1 MEKGVESNVKLEALV
16 DFPDD
21 ALTSGRTLTP
31 SDIDALM
38 AKLKGLGICRVSWG
52 YYGDGHGGMLNP
64 SGFTGEYAGGWKHYA
79 DTYRTLGNPLKVA
92 VEAGHRHGLEV
103 YAYFKPYETGTGPI
117 FPDGSSQAR
126 DWGLLDCIGGKHGW
140 MYPFV
145 REHPELRIQRRSDD
159 IPVWATIAT
168 VSSIRLTGKDAAPT
182 RITRDHIQIWTSP
195 NNWQY
200 KPAAV
205 QFAFSDTIEPAT
217 RDSRDHCGNLL
228 TSNGQPVRVLTLSGL
243 NLTDRY
249 ILVTT
254 DFTDGHGDFANSGL
268 ALMTALD
275 EQGREI
281 PGVFASGGA
290 IWGASLV
297 DFRKGGLV
305 FDYGWGAVPVT
316 LDEPNTDGKKGLIA
330 FARGRNSYLT
340 GALCETEPDVQTFW
354 LRCLN
359 EMIAAGVDG
368 VDFREENHS
377 THTDHPEDYGF
388 NPAVLKQCGDLKG
401 AALLAKIA
409 EVRGNAYTDFL
420 RTCKRRLAKAGKRM
434 RYNLQLDFLRP
445 NPPPERLLAY
455 PANIRFDWPRWV
467 EEGLM
472 DEAILRVYAL
482 PLTTIYEDDIAQDMI
497 ARCQKRG
504 VPLCVNRYIDL
515 AGDKLAGELRRVRD
529 DGRFC
534 GFIFYEV
541 NSYIKFGP
549 TPGNCSLSCP
559 QVAQAAAENA
569 VCEARGCPL

>member
-1 MEKGVESNVKLEALV
+1 MPICNVKLEALV

-21 ALTSGRTLTP
+21 ALTSGRTLTT

-38 AKLKGLGICRVSWG
+38 AKLKELGIRRVSWG

-64 SGFTGEYAGGWKHYA
+64 SGFSEDYDGGWKHYD

-103 YAYFKPYETGTGPI
+103 YAYFKPYETGAGITL
-117 FPDGSSQAR
+117 PDGSPQAR
-126 DWGLLDCIGGKHGW
+126 DWGLLDCIGGKLCW

-145 REHPELRIQRRSDD
+145 RERSDLRIQRRSDD
-159 IPVWATIAT
+159 IPAWATTAT
-168 VSSIRLTGKDAAPT
+168 VAAIRLTGKDAAPT

-228 TSNGQPVRVLTLSGL
+228 TSKGRPVRVLTLSGL
-243 NLTDRY
+243 NLTDKY

-254 DFTDGHGDFANSGL
+254 DFADGQGDFANSGL
-268 ALMTALD
+268 ALMIALD
-275 EQGREI
+275 KQGREI
-281 PGVFASGGA
+281 PGVFASGRA

-305 FDYGWGAVPVT
+305 FDYGWGAEAVT
-316 LDEPNTDGKKGLIA
+316 LDVPNTDGKQGVIA
-330 FARGRNSYLT
+330 FARGRNAYLT
-340 GALCETEPDVQTFW
+340 GALCETEPEVQEFW
-354 LRCLN
+354 IRCLD

-368 VDFREENHS
+368 VDFREESHS
-377 THTDHPEDYGF
+377 THTDSPEDYGF
-388 NPAVLKQCGDLKG
+388 NPAVLKECGELKG
-401 AALLAKIA
+401 TELLAKIA
-409 EVRGNAYTDFL
+409 EVRGNAYTKFL
-420 RTCKRRLAKAGKRM
+420 RTCKHRLAQAGKRM
-434 RYNLQLDFLRP
+434 RYNLQLDFFRP
-445 NPPPERLLAY
+445 NPPIERRLAY

-472 DEAILRVYAL
+472 DEAILRVFAL
-482 PLTTIYEDDIAQDMI
+482 PLTTIYEDAIAQDMI
-497 ARCQKRG
+497 ARCRKQG
-504 VPLCVNRYIDL
+504 IPICVNRYIGS
-515 AGDKLAGELRRVRD
+515 AGDKLADELRSVRD
-529 DGRFC
+529 DGRFS

-549 TPGNCSLSCP
+549 KPGSCSVSCP
-559 QVAQAAAENA
+559 AVAQAAAEHA
-569 VCEARGCPL
+569 ACDAK